1 MKAPHRSE
9 VLNRNHRLIVLRL
22 IVLRHSDLDALGYA
36 VVRKD
41 VYRTATFTL
50 TIRGDLAA
58 LGDRDDIAV

>member
-22 IVLRHSDLDALGYA
+22 IVLRPSDLDALGYA

-41 VYRTATFTL
+41 VYRTATLTL

-58 LGDRDDIAV
+58 LGDCDDIAV

>member
-9 VLNRNHRLIVLRL
+9 ALNRNHRL

-41 VYRTATFTL
+41 VYRTAALTL

-58 LGDRDDIAV
+58 LGDCDDIAV

>member
-41 VYRTATFTL
+41 VYRTAALTL
-50 TIRGDLAA
+50 TMRGDLAA
-58 LGDRDDIAV
+58 LGDCDDIAV